1 MERILDAIPL
11 RDVRRRS
18 SATLSCYVENSSV
31 AVFREDPSP
40 PMKYLH
46 PVAFVLVSSV
56 FACEPRIEEPLPP
69 ARPEPPVTPLT
80 TTESPSGEG
89 AAPKSLA
96 PSKCVFPTPDK
107 PKRPPPP
114 SGFDPLCPHDPQGN
128 FPLRSGKVV
137 FPEAKD
143 KPTEINVEVAQRDVE
158 RMRGL
163 MFRKSMAEEAGMI
176 FLMEDHSIHR
186 FWMHNTCIPLDMLF
200 VDKDGVIVGIEE
212 NVPTMNDNTYSVPC
226 PSSYVIEV
234 NAGYCRR
241 HGIVAGQKIQ
251 LDGI

>member
-1 MERILDAIPL
+1 
-11 RDVRRRS
+11 
-18 SATLSCYVENSSV
+18 
-31 AVFREDPSP
+31 
-40 PMKYLH
+40 MKYLH

-69 ARPEPPVTPLT
+69 ARPGSPVTPLT
-80 TTESPSGEG
+80 TTASPAGEG
-89 AAPKSLA
+89 DPQNAAPV
-96 PSKCVFPTPDK
+96 PTKCVFSTPDK
-107 PKRPPPP
+107 PKRPAPPP
-114 SGFDPLCPHDPQGN
+114 GFDPLCPQDPQGP
-128 FPLRSGKVV
+128 FALRSGKVV

-143 KPTEINVEVAQRDVE
+143 KPVEIKVEVAERGAE

-163 MFRKSMAEEAGMI
+163 MFRKNMPEEAGMI
-176 FLMEDHSIHR
+176 FLMEDHSVHH

-241 HGIVAGQKIQ
+241 HGIVAGQKIR

>member
-1 MERILDAIPL
+1 MTYL
-11 RDVRRRS
+11 RL
-18 SATLSCYVENSSV
+18 T
-31 AVFREDPSP
+31 
-40 PMKYLH
+40 
-46 PVAFVLVSSV
+46 AFILVSSI

-69 ARPEPPVTPLT
+69 TRDIRPDSPVTPLT
-80 TTESPSGEG
+80 TPGSPAGGSDTQKPTGT
-89 AAPKSLA
+89 AR
-96 PSKCVFPTPDK
+96 CVFPTPDK
-107 PKRPPPP
+107 PKRPTPPP
-114 SGFDPLCPHDPQGN
+114 GPDPLCPQDPTGPL
-128 FPLRSGKVV
+128 PLRSGKVV

-143 KPTEINVEVAQRDVE
+143 KPVEIKVEVAERDTE

-163 MFRKSMAEEAGMI
+163 MFRKSMPEEAGMI
-176 FLMEDHSIHR
+176 FLFRDADVHR

-226 PSSYVIEV
+226 ASSYVVEV

-241 HGIVAGQKIQ
+241 HGIVAGQKIR